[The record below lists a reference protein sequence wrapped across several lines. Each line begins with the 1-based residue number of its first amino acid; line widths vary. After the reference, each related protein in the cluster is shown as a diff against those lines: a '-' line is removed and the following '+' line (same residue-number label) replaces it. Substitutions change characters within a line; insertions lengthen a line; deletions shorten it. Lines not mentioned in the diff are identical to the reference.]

1 MRKILITWLVMLW
14 LTMWYSYAW
23 LQEFDLW
30 YAEEIT
36 ANSNLWHTLEL
47 ESNANFILDDEY
59 RIIKFAWEWSY
70 PSTRTYFWNWN
81 WTTWSMYVTQ
91 SCNWWY
97 NCNWSI
103 IHQWYIKYVNI
114 VDLST
119 IDYTNWPWMWLTPIE
134 DYIWNTIYSNPDKL
148 LIWWN
153 GNLQTSNVCFGYTE
167 LNKAVC
173 FVINYALVDNCNSY
187 PQYCDYLQNNA
198 WVTSQE
204 LDYLKE
210 YGTMSPFTQNTPSWK
225 PDTEWVCMTIQDM
238 LDRQN
243 GTYNTWMC
251 YSNTRYLTSTWRVT
265 NTPKFI
271 TELYPT
277 YTELRQDMNLYTNYC
292 TPPADMN
299 YCQQAFSWKEDN
311 YTLIQ
316 KIPATTDL
324 TVLYDFCTT
333 YQTRSWDLQKNVCD
347 MTEEERKN
355 LRPSQMT
362 QEWYA
367 ERIAKHPTT
376 TTTPTTWTVY
386 DELTDQQDRDLLE
399 AIPRVYTKITWIFK
413 ARSWVNGIIP
423 DYITWLLL
431 LIVLFS
437 LFKK

>member
-1 MRKILITWLVMLW
+1 MRKILIWSILAITSIASI
-14 LTMWYSYAW
+14 TFAD

-36 ANSNLWHTLEL
+36 ANSDLWYTLEL
-47 ESNANFILDDEY
+47 ENNANFILNDEY
-59 RIIKFAWEWSY
+59 RIIKFAWAWQY
-70 PSTRTYFWNWN
+70 ASTWTFFWNWN
-81 WTTWSMYVTQ
+81 WTTWSMYVTV
-91 SCNWWY
+91 SCVWWYECNWT
-97 NCNWSI
+97 I
-103 IHQWYIKYVNI
+103 LKQWYFKYVNI
-114 VDLST
+114 LDLSYFDWV
-119 IDYTNWPWMWLTPIE
+119 I
-134 DYIWNTIYSNPDKL
+134 NTIPMWYTPVEEYFWNQIYNNPDKL
-148 LIWWN
+148 MIWWY
-153 GNLQTSNVCFGYTE
+153 GVMQRWWVCFIYSE
-167 LNKAVC
+167 LQKAVC
-173 FVINYALVDNCNSY
+173 FSFDRSEDASY
-187 PQYCDYLQNNA
+187 LRDNA

-210 YGTMSPFTQNTPSWK
+210 YWTMSPFTQNTPSWK

-251 YSNTRYLTSTWRVT
+251 YSNTRYLTNTWRVT

-299 YCQQAFSWKEDN
+299 YCQQAFSWKEDS

-316 KIPATTDL
+316 KIPTTTDL

-386 DELTDQQDRDLLE
+386 DDLTDEQDRDLLE

-423 DYITWLLL
+423 DYITWILL
-431 LIVLFS
+431 LIVLFK